1 MRIIAGVER
10 TRTEAKV
17 LLAKLGAEARGEFDS
32 DAEET
37 LLKSLERG
45 MLGYDSDAR
54 QFKVILKTPLKA
66 QGRLIESLT
75 ITPPPGRLKQY
86 SERVDEQARRIIA
99 VMNGLPEDALSQIED
114 FDLVMCTLAF
124 FVLARKEGLA

>member
-1 MRIIAGVER
+1 
-10 TRTEAKV
+10 
-17 LLAKLGAEARGEFDS
+17 
-32 DAEET
+32 
-37 LLKSLERG
+37 

-66 QGRLIESLT
+66 QGRLIEKLT